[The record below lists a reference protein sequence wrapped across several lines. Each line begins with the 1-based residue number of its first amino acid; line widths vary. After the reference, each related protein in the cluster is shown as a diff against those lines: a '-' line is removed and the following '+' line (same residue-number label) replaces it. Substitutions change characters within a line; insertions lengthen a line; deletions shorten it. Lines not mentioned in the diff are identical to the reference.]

1 MNNEEEKIMDVNN
14 VSKLLKKIFLIIFII
29 VFIGIGIFAFIFFKN
44 VAPVDGNSEE
54 VIKFVVENGWS
65 NTKTAEELENKGL
78 IRNAFIFRLYMKID
92 GSSGFRAGTYNL
104 SKNMDVGTII
114 ENLTGGYS
122 IENESIT
129 IQFIEGKRLTY
140 FASKIAEKFDYTEE
154 EILAKMSDKDYLKS
168 LIEKYW
174 FIEEDILNEN
184 IMYPLE
190 GYLFPD
196 TYAFRKSSTI
206 EDIIETLLDEM
217 DKKLSVYKDEIKLTG
232 LNVHGLLTMASMVE
246 LEAVTPEDRSMVA
259 SVFYNR
265 LAINMTMGSDVTTYY
280 SLGKDFKD
288 KLQPGDTKVCNAY
301 NTRGDCVPALPA
313 GPICSPSYSSIIAAI
328 EPAKTEY
335 YYFVADTSNKVYFSA
350 TKAEINVVISD
361 LKKKDKWPE

>member
-1 MNNEEEKIMDVNN
+1 MNKEEEKVISTNKI
-14 VSKLLKKIFLIIFII
+14 SKLLQKILLITFII
-29 VFIGIGIFAFIFFKN
+29 IGIIVCILTVIFFKN
-44 VAPVDGNSEE
+44 ISPVDENSDETIE
-54 VIKFVVENGWS
+54 FIVENGWS
-65 NTKTAEELENKGL
+65 NIKTAQELEKKGL
-78 IRNAFIFRLYMKID
+78 IRDSFTFRIYMKLD
-92 GSSGFRAGTYNL
+92 GSPGFHAGTYKL
-104 SKNMDVGTII
+104 SKNMDAGTII
-114 ENLTGGYS
+114 ENLTSGYS

-154 EILAKMSDKDYLKS
+154 EILAKLSDKDYLKT
-168 LIEKYW
+168 LIDKYW
-174 FIEEDILNEN
+174 FIDESILNED

-206 EDIIETLLDEM
+206 EDIIETLLNEM
-217 DKKLSVYKDEIKLTG
+217 DKKLSVYKDEIQLTG
-232 LNVHGLLTMASMVE
+232 LNIHGLLTMASMVE
-246 LEAVTPEDRSMVA
+246 LEAVTPEDRAKVA

-265 LAINMTMGSDVTTYY
+265 LAIKMTLGSDVTTFY

-288 KLQPGDTKVCNAY
+288 KLKPGDTKVCNAY
-301 NTRGDCVPALPA
+301 NTRGDCVPGLPA
-313 GPICSPSYSSIIAAI
+313 GPICSPAYSSIIAAI

-350 TKAEINVVISD
+350 TKEEINVVISD
-361 LKKKDKWPE
+361 LKKNDKWPE